1 VEGEG
6 GLGGVAEAVE
16 GQEDSFGVLGGELLD
31 FLEAGLQ
38 TGGGDREVDFEVVDE
53 RFGVKEFH
61 CLTRVIY
68 L

>member
-6 GLGGVAEAVE
+6 DLGGVAEAVE
-16 GQEDSFGVLGGELLD
+16 GQEDSFGVFGGELLD

-38 TGGGDREVDFEVVDE
+38 AGGGDGEVDFEVVDE
-53 RFGVKEFH
+53 WFGLEDFH
-61 CLTRVIY
+61 CFTRGIY